1 MTRRSSHNR
10 SLSEHGQSLV
20 LITVFMMSLLGMAA
34 LAIDA
39 GSWYQDR
46 RHIQN
51 DADAAAL
58 AGAANIPAG
67 TGSTS
72 ASAQFDK
79 NKMSGETASIT
90 TPAADTITVTASYTA
105 SSFFAKLFGQSS
117 AAISA
122 TATAKIQASGAV
134 KHHIS
139 PYVVTEASYNNGQGT
154 TLFNCDAN
162 GNCGT
167 ADLPTAA
174 NTTGGS
180 CSGPVYTGTSS
191 NIQAAILGQND
202 IGEVD
207 IGGCL
212 SPKTGSA
219 QPSANAVNQLLGSL
233 SQDLRSLGNNQY
245 EVIPTSWDDPQGLP
259 PRLIFVP
266 IVPAFGSGTN
276 ATMTVSGFAWFY
288 ITGATGNGQGLKING
303 QYISLTAA
311 PIGGTPVAW
320 VPGKIG
326 QVTSVALTS

>member
-1 MTRRSSHNR
+1 MTRGSSQKAT
-10 SLSEHGQSLV
+10 LSERGQTLA

-46 RHIQN
+46 RHVQN

-67 TGSTS
+67 TASSS
-72 ASAQFDK
+72 ASAQFTK

-90 TPAADTITVTASYTA
+90 TPAADTITVTTSYSA
-105 SSFFAKLFGQSS
+105 SSFFAKLFGKSS

-154 TLFNCDAN
+154 TLFNCDAK

-180 CSGPVYTGTSS
+180 CSGSVYTGTSA
-191 NIQAAILGQND
+191 NIQSAILGQID
-202 IGEVD
+202 IGQVN

-212 SPKTGSA
+212 SPKTGNS
-219 QPSANAVNQLLGSL
+219 QPSGNTVNQLAGSF
-233 SQDLRSLGNNQY
+233 SQDLRNLGNNQY
-245 EVIPTSWDDPQGLP
+245 EVISTSWDDAQGLP

-303 QYISLTAA
+303 QYLSLTAA
-311 PIGGTPVAW
+311 PIGGTPAAW
-320 VPGKIG
+320 VAGRVG
-326 QVTSVALTS
+326 QVTSVALTG